1 MQKVHLSGFILL
13 SILFFSFLPLNVMTH
28 DKMAVSFIE
37 TAGYLDLDD
46 DTHEDDVLIVFR
58 IELKGFSAQDFE
70 NGVSFGLSLQL
81 VLPSGKDFK
90 YLYFNET
97 HLQEFYVRA
106 NLYNHATESGWYEVR
121 TLAFYGNHNP
131 NKPVLLYFFE
141 FDPPG
146 GQTGDDPKAVFSS
159 YP

>member
-1 MQKVHLSGFILL
+1 MQKTHLFGFLLL

-37 TAGYLDLDD
+37 SAGYRDIDGD
-46 DTHEDDVLIVFR
+46 GTEDDVLIVFR
-58 IELKGFSAQDFE
+58 IELKGFTAKELRS
-70 NGVSFGLSLQL
+70 GVKFGLSLHL
-81 VLPSGKDFK
+81 VLPSGRDFK
-90 YLYFNET
+90 YLYLNET
-97 HLQEFYVRA
+97 YLQEFHVRA
-106 NLYNHATESGWYEVR
+106 DLYNHATEPGWYEIG

-146 GQTGDDPKAVFSS
+146 GQAGDDPKIAFSL